1 MENNSIDRL
10 VTVKDAL
17 SLLNLGRTKFYS
29 LVAADKIRLVRFGT
43 RCVRVRQSDLAQL
56 IVSGSEV

>member
-1 MENNSIDRL
+1 METNTIDRL

-17 SLLNLGRTKFYS
+17 ALLQLGRTKFYS
-29 LVAADKIRLVRFGT
+29 LVAEDKIRLVRFGK

-56 IVSGSEV
+56 VANGIA